1 MEFQILFSKVN
12 FKTSLSNIFIRKN
25 NNNQCFTY
33 IIVSSNVPISG
44 GGSIAIPDSV
54 QQGKF

>member
-12 FKTSLSNIFIRKN
+12 YNTSLINIFFRNN
-25 NNNQCFTY
+25 NNNQYFTY